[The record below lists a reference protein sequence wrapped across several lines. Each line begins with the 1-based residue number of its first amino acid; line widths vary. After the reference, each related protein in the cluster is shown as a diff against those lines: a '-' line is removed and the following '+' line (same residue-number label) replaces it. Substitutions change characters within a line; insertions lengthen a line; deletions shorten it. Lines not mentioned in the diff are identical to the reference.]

1 MQAEPDYP
9 PSVSDASS
17 LTKNKVDY
25 SRELMTSALCTATW
39 NNNMEVIRRLAE
51 QEREMERARMV
62 AFAKADIILPCGFG
76 PLHFAASLGNVE
88 VLSYVLDNNLGNKNA
103 RDKDGKTPLMW
114 AVSSNGSEELVEAL
128 IDHGSD
134 VNIQDFL
141 GGTALFYAASRG
153 LSDQV
158 RLLLENGAH
167 TEIANI
173 DGVTPLHAAS
183 VGGFTEAVELLI
195 QYGAFV
201 NAGDDEEDRPLHY
214 AVRESH
220 QEIVK
225 LLLEAGADMEL
236 RNNDAES
243 PLTLSLCLDDKEMVA
258 FLFSLSG
265 KLSSSASPS
274 SAVRSTSPNVDMM
287 EAEIKSLS
295 ALELEASGKPIVAS
309 RERKGTTPSL
319 FGTTP
324 PAISFVC

>member
-9 PSVSDASS
+9 PSICDMSS
-17 LTKNKVDY
+17 MNMDY
-25 SRELMTSALCTATW
+25 SREKTMTNTLCNATW

-51 QEREMERARMV
+51 QEREMHRAKMV
-62 AFAKADIILPCGFG
+62 AFAKADIVLPCGFG

-88 VLSYVLDNNLGNKNA
+88 VLSFVLDNNLGNKNA
-103 RDKDGKTPLMW
+103 RDKDGKTPMMW
-114 AVSSNGSEELVEAL
+114 AVSSSGSEELLEAL
-128 IDHGSD
+128 VDHGSD
-134 VNIQDFL
+134 VNMQDFV

-153 LSDQV
+153 NADHA
-158 RLLLENGAH
+158 RLLLENGAC

-183 VGGFTEAVELLI
+183 EGGHTEIVSLLI

-201 NAGDDEEDRPLHY
+201 NAGDDEDDRPLHY
-214 AVRESH
+214 AVREGH

-225 LLLEAGADMEL
+225 LLLAAGADVEL

-243 PLTLSLCLDDKEMVA
+243 PLSLALCLDDKEMVA
-258 FLFSLSG
+258 FLFSTSG
-265 KLSSSASPS
+265 KLSGSASPS
-274 SAVRSTSPNVDMM
+274 SAVRSPPVDMM

-295 ALELEASGKPIVAS
+295 ALELEASKSIVAP
-309 RERKGTTPSL
+309 RERKGAPSL

-324 PAISFVC
+324 PAMSFVC